1 MDKLLE
7 LLINAYGPVPYL
19 LIFGVLLAC
28 GLGLP
33 LPEDVT
39 LAAAGMSAYWGLTDL
54 WVVIIVSYVGVML
67 GDSIV
72 FGLGSLYGKKL
83 TRRWPFRKFL
93 TEERLVVVKRKFH
106 KQGNKVIFAARFMPG
121 LRAPIFF
128 FSGTLHL
135 PLRIFL
141 FYDGLAALLS
151 VPLIVGVV
159 YHFGDEIDRVLHQ
172 IRKVEHGVAITLV
185 FVVLIVGAKWFLSH
199 RKSMETKN

>member
-1 MDKLLE
+1 MDKLLDII
-7 LLINAYGPVPYL
+7 LNLYGPMPYF
-19 LIFGVLLAC
+19 LIFGILLAC

-39 LAAAGMSAYWGLTDL
+39 LVVAGMVSYWGLTDL
-54 WVVIIVSYVGVML
+54 WLMVLVCYAGVMV

-72 FGLGSLYGKKL
+72 FGLGATVGKKL
-83 TRRWPFRKFL
+83 TRRWPFREFL
-93 TEERLVVVKRKFH
+93 SEERLSEVRTKFH

-135 PLRIFL
+135 PYRIFL

-159 YHFGDEIDRVLHQ
+159 FYFGDEIDGVLRE
-172 IRKVEHGVAITLV
+172 IRKVEHGVALTIV
-185 FVVLIVGAKWFLSH
+185 FVVMLFGVKWFLSH
-199 RKSMETKN
+199 RKSIRKK

>member
-1 MDKLLE
+1 MDKLLDII
-7 LLINAYGPVPYL
+7 LNLYGPMPYL

-39 LAAAGMSAYWGLTDL
+39 LAVAGMVSYWGLTDL
-54 WVVIIVSYVGVML
+54 WVIIVVSYLGVMF

-72 FGLGSLYGKKL
+72 FGLGALYGKKL

-93 TEERLVVVKRKFH
+93 TEERLALVKKKFH

-135 PLRIFL
+135 PYRVFL
-141 FYDGLAALLS
+141 FYDGIAALVS
-151 VPLIVGVV
+151 VPLIIGVV
-159 YHFGDEIDRVLHQ
+159 FHFGDEIDGVLRQ
-172 IRKVEHGVAITLV
+172 IRKVEHGL
-185 FVVLIVGAKWFLSH
+185 LIVIVLVILSVGTKWFLSH
-199 RKSMETKN
+199 RKAIKKN